1 MKRLS
6 LLLLASVASLSLCA
20 QSIFGTTSAGGNF
33 NKGTVY
39 SMNLDG
45 SGFTV
50 LHHFNQSDGNQP
62 QGRLTRLPN
71 GRLMGV
77 TYQGGDENVPG
88 TPFAINNGG
97 VVFSINSDGSDF
109 QKLYSFNKAS
119 SGFYEHGEKPA
130 FGLLLASDGK
140 LYGATTSGGSLG
152 GGVLYRINQ
161 DGSNFQVLLNFG
173 GPASV
178 KGIPAEIPGNRII
191 FSVAGGNQI
200 YKYSLN
206 DPNLNRIPTVADI
219 LTPLSGNTPGNT
231 PIIKSDGNLYGTTL
245 TGGTNNRGFLYR
257 VDLSS
262 PTNYTTLASFPD
274 HFVQYGQLMEGQDGL
289 LYGTFSRNSGTGG
302 VFRFDPGQNNFSI
315 ITETGTVGPSAVL
328 SQLTNGA
335 LITYNNSSAFN
346 PNTGYN
352 NDYTFR
358 VENDGSNLT
367 VLRNFGV
374 SSAYGFGSVS
384 NNSLFIYSPVQQS
397 QSITFSLP
405 ASLTVGSL
413 PYLINGTSSSG
424 MDLLYVS
431 SNPSAVKVVNGNSL
445 LPIAAGSATITAYQL
460 GNYEYLAADPVV
472 QNITII
478 EPPPLLADSLALVQL
493 YTDTNGPGWTNNSN
507 WLTGPVDTWYGITVS
522 GGRITGINLDD
533 NNLAGSLPAGLGDLT
548 ALTTLLLGSDP
559 ISGVVPD
566 QLGNLT
572 QLSTLQIN
580 FTSVAGSIPPS
591 LGNLT
596 QLTTL
601 RLNNNSLTGLVP
613 PSLSTL
619 VNLVTLDLS
628 ENFLAGGF
636 YSPGLSGTVP
646 SIFSGMTQLQ
656 TLNLAFNSFSGDFP
670 DISGLANLQQ
680 VLLNNNQLTGL
691 PPLSGLSSLM
701 TFDVTHNL
709 LSFDDIETNTGLMGF
724 VFSPQGEIPVINPNL
739 SVDYGQPF
747 SISISTSGSANQYQW
762 YRNGAIIPGAVTNTY
777 TSSSAVI
784 SDTGS
789 YFLQVTSPVI
799 SNLTIV
805 SQLINVTV
813 NIPTTNAS
821 DSLALVSL
829 YNSTN
834 GSTWLTKNNWLTGNV
849 STWHGIIVENGRV
862 TEIKLNNNQ
871 LTGTLP
877 DLSALTALTNF
888 SIANNQVAG
897 GIPVTLGNLI
907 ALQTLNLANNRFT
920 GTIPNLSNLTNLQH
934 FSLATNTFLAL
945 QAFPAWV
952 VTLSQLQTLNLQNSR
967 LQGAFVAGFSNLSNL
982 RELNLSLNAGINASG
997 ISLEELGALTNLE
1010 KLYLN
1015 GTNFSVTFPNSIA
1028 ALPNLQ
1034 VLDINGCNFTALPPA
1049 GSWASVALT
1058 ANISNNLFDF
1068 GDLEPLTGASVI
1080 FINTGQKN
1088 FNLNPSGFSTKLLV
1102 GDPFNIT
1109 PAVGGTQNNYQWFLN
1124 GSPVGGATAIA
1135 FDLGTVELSE
1145 AGTYRLEVTNNLVT
1159 GITLVSSN
1167 FLLSVVEPVESRF
1180 AMVAGSVVIND
1191 VQTSSHGGYWADID
1205 NDGDEDLF
1213 VGNNFSDVPN
1223 FLYENLGNGTFQKIM
1238 TGDIVTIPDGS
1249 RYVSWG
1255 DYDNDG
1261 YPDLI
1266 VGEYAN
1272 LSGSPSN
1279 DNISSL
1285 YRNNGDKT
1293 FVRMAIPFKSDGGL
1307 WADDDKDGDLDLFL
1321 NGSNSTPVSNKKY
1334 QNNGDGTF
1342 TLVDAWIPVTGT
1354 WYAGWMDIDN
1364 DGDPDYNITPFPM
1377 PVNQIK
1383 IFRNTNGTFTEENMP
1398 VPTGTFSHRGSSWAD
1413 IDGDGDL
1420 DLFAMNQTAGSTGVA
1435 HGQFYINNGSGN
1447 FTMEPA
1453 SNRLGVPGWGGRGS
1467 AFGDADNDGDID
1479 LFLIHRPSLASADI
1493 IPQLFL
1499 NDGNGQFTAVP
1510 VTEQSF
1516 GFSDAFT
1523 GLSLADYDNDGA
1535 LDLFIG
1541 SFDTFRPNYLFRNQ
1555 QATNGNNWIKLK
1567 LVGVQSNKTALGAR
1581 VDIYAEGN
1589 RFNRQIMPS
1598 SGLQSQNSYVVHS
1611 GLGTATQADSV
1622 VIHWPSGNVQ
1632 VLSSISSNQMHT
1644 VIESINPPTLGVDSI
1659 QFTNVT
1665 SNFMQVSFVPGNG
1678 NGRLVIARPMTDVTF
1693 VPQADSIYTAG
1704 QDLGN
1709 GNFVQYVGSGSQF
1722 DVSNLQPD
1730 TEYHFSFF
1738 EFNQVGGAINYAV
1751 APVVVTQLTLPA
1763 MMWGSNGSGLG
1774 QFGQLNDIEVGPDG
1788 SVVVVDY
1795 GLGRIQKFSGGGRL
1809 IWARNVLFPQAV
1821 GIDKNG
1827 SIYVGTVFV
1836 NSRFENYPPL
1846 VKFDS
1851 DGNYDSS
1858 FNVLSIPDESNFI
1871 INGITVVDSIIY
1883 VSGSIS
1889 GLGYGILKFNLNGT
1903 YLSTL
1908 NPLPTA
1914 GNIDSDESG
1923 NIYVV
1928 SNNQII
1934 KFSASGQLM
1943 QTLIVNGP
1951 QDFLNF
1957 PKAIDISANGSLYYN
1972 RLFPPNDG
1980 ELKELTPS
1988 GIELSTTPTSYVFG
2002 IASNAPG
2009 TRMYLADFRNSRV
2022 VVLDITKQSQTLDF
2036 PTIGSLPFSTTPYI
2050 LNATSSSGNAVTFT
2064 SSNPSIASISGNKV
2078 SFHGLG
2084 SVTITASTA
2093 VTHEFLPA
2101 SAAQTISIIKGDQ
2114 TISFQPIATKEVGD
2128 LPFYLEATSSSGR
2141 PVTYQS
2147 DNLAVALV
2155 TGDQVR
2161 VVGSGTATI
2170 TSTQPGD
2177 EFFNAAVPVTQTITV
2192 TSGTTRIFGLTSQG
2206 GMTGTGTA
2214 YSIKPDGTDHTVLY
2228 NFAQL
2233 GQYADAAYE
2242 LGTDGYVYGSTQYSA
2257 NGVQNGTLFKFK
2269 PDFSEYYHLKEF
2281 GGLDGSIVQSIA
2293 LSNDGYLYGNT
2304 MQGGQYGLGTLFR
2317 IRKDGTSFQVLHH
2330 YTFTGNGKIILG
2342 SDGKIYGHSYHGG
2355 VGDDGVVYRL
2365 EPDGSLTLLH
2375 DFQPSEGRPS
2385 GQLTEFRPGVF
2396 AGVGYTGGAF
2406 GYGSVFRLNANGTGF
2421 EVLKSFSYGD
2431 GHSPQGRLLYVNGY
2445 LYGGTTGGGST
2456 ANTGVLFRLN
2466 PETKGYQVLHELA
2479 VDNLEGSYFNGGLA
2493 IGPDGFL
2500 YGGTFYGGDLSIP
2513 AGGGG
2518 TIFRMDTTGVFQ
2530 ILRTLQANDGYRI
2543 NREPLRLPD
2552 GKLLFSTYYNDTPG
2566 EGGGS
2571 IITLN
2576 PDGTD
2581 FKKLVNFGSTPFGK
2595 NPEGTLAGLPA
2606 GKLAGVARYGGS
2618 ENKGTVF
2625 TLDHDGFTLK
2635 LLHDF
2640 NSASSSADAQ
2650 QPSQGLLLGSDGVLY
2665 GATSPSSS
2673 YPGYVY
2679 RVALDST
2686 GYSELATLD
2695 LLSIA
2700 GYGDTPSQLIE
2711 LATGELVG
2719 TSFYGGPNLGGYIY
2733 KVNKGGSGYS
2743 QVYQFTNSTI
2753 GLYPAAIMQ
2762 ASDGRLYAACYQGG
2776 DLSAY
2781 IGGFGSV
2788 VSMLPDGTDVQRL
2801 FTFSDTNGKLPYG
2814 ELLEGQDGRLYGT
2827 ASFHGGNSPSGI
2839 VFSLNK
2845 NGSDYTML
2853 SQFNGSNGNTPV
2865 HGLAQTS
2872 NGQLYGTTFSGG
2884 TGTGGTLFSLNPDGS
2899 DFVTLRNFDPATGA
2913 NPYFGKLLFYNPNG
2927 RQPQSIAI
2935 DSVMTVTYGTGTV
2948 TLNATASSGL
2958 PVLYYSSDPTIASVN
2973 GNALTILKIG
2983 KVTITAVQP
2992 GNYDYLAATPA
3003 ALSLTI
3009 NKADQVITFNP
3020 IPSKTLEDADFEL
3033 QAFSSAHLWLTYT
3046 SSDTTVVKL
3055 EGKTVK
3061 LVGAGTATITASQA
3075 GNQFYNAPASIS
3087 QDLLV
3092 EEPIG
3097 GQERLMITMY
3107 QGSANGW
3114 GSVVKLNPDGSNVN
3128 VMPFGGDA
3136 EGTYPTATL
3145 VYYDGAFFGTTQQG
3159 GRNNLGTIYR
3169 INADG
3174 SEFYTLYHFDGVNT
3188 GQNPW
3193 AKLMVASDG
3202 YLYGTTVHGGVH
3214 GAGTVFR
3221 IYPDGTNFLKLFDF
3235 SGSNGTYPYGELL
3248 EGQDGLLYGTT
3259 YSGNNSYGTIF
3270 QLAKDGSGFA
3280 TLHNFNLN
3288 QGAYPYAG
3296 LVQDASGRLY
3306 GTTYFGNGGGNYS
3319 TVYSI
3324 NPDGTGYTV
3333 LANLNGSNGNY
3344 AFSKLIIGQDGLL
3357 YGTTH
3362 SGGTYNTGTIF
3373 RIGRDGSNFAMLYSF
3388 GSNTTDSRHPGYGQ
3402 LFQAADGKLYG
3413 TTLHGGSEGVGTL
3426 YSFDPITFHFTQI
3439 LSFTSQNGFYP
3450 YQGVITGPDGYLYGS
3465 ANSGGT
3471 GNAGVVYKVALNGSG
3486 YQKLK
3491 EFRNNIDNGRYPLSG
3506 LEQANG
3512 EYFGTTINGGINDRG
3527 VIYKLNRYG
3536 KGLTKVF
3543 DFGTSNLWYS
3553 YSSLT
3558 SASDGKLY
3566 GTTNSSLNG
3575 RGGVFRF
3582 DPVGSNFF
3590 ELYSF
3595 PTSGGG
3601 HPYLNK
3607 LMEGNDGKLYG
3618 GLSHWPGYQGAL
3630 YSLQKDGSNFS
3641 FIHGFNSSNGAIPR
3655 GDLVR
3660 GPDGALYGLT
3670 VVGGAY
3676 NNGSIYK
3683 INTDA
3688 SLSTIYNFDGLNG
3701 AQPNN
3706 GLILGLDGRLYGTA
3720 YVGGSS
3726 GFGVIFR
3733 INTDGSDYTKIYEF
3747 TGANGAYP
3755 FNGLAQGA
3763 DSTLYGATWQ
3773 GGMYGNGVAYK
3784 IKPDGTGY
3792 ERLLNLSN
3800 QIGYYPFSPILVTR
3814 TPGREQTI
3822 TFPALAAA
3830 TYGDA
3835 PITLTA
3841 TASSGLPVTYVS
3853 SDTTVVNI
3861 TGNLAVI
3868 KGAGNVLITA
3878 KQPGNGVYDAAPDV
3892 VQPLTIN
3899 KATLIATASDTTKI
3913 YGQPNPVFKIRYTGF
3928 VNSDTAAVL
3937 DIAPVANTIAS
3948 DSTDAGM
3955 YAITL
3960 NDGEDNNYSFTYVNG
3975 TLTITPADQVITFS
3989 ALGAVEP
3996 TDPPFLLEATA
4007 SSGLPVGFT
4016 TSDSTILK
4024 INGTSAT
4031 IIGAGEVTITATQP
4045 GNANYNPAPEVSQTI
4060 TIEPALDPEPQNNST
4075 TLVFNP
4081 VHSTQMTLSFNPGDG
4096 ENHLVII
4103 KPLAAVDFIPE
4114 DGIAYSAQQNLV
4126 NGQRVV
4132 SVSRDSVIQ
4141 ITGLQ
4146 PGTLYHVAI
4155 FEYNGTGSRTNYK
4168 VPGAVGNRATLA
4180 LPTVFVTSP
4189 ANNATGLNVTLNV
4202 TSRALTGATTYTI
4215 QLSPVP
4221 DFSSDVLERSGGRT
4235 QNFTGLMYTTTYFAR
4250 VRTNLS
4256 PDFGLVT
4263 QFTTGAAEQFAF
4275 VTNPANN
4282 AIGVLLNNLTLNVT
4296 SSNVIGALQYT
4307 IELNLSPGFDSTS
4320 IVSTGTRTRNF
4331 SGLAPA
4337 TTYYTRVRTDLSP
4350 NWGQTRQ
4357 FTTAAAAQMSFV
4369 VTPGNNATNVSY
4381 NPNIT
4386 VNNVGAASYTIQ
4398 LSPDEFFTTDVV
4410 EQTSNS
4416 RTMSFVGLSYNT
4428 LYHSR
4433 VSTNLDA
4440 SWGPTR
4446 RFTTNSPLT
4455 YSYTTNPANG
4465 ATNVNMV
4472 TNVTANNVP
4481 GATQY
4486 TIELST
4492 TPDFSSVI
4500 SRTGPGRTY
4509 SYTLLADRDYY
4520 TRVQTNLLPNQYG
4533 QVRTFRTGNP
4543 VSLAFVSSPVN
4554 GSSGVPT
4561 TVNVTANNLN
4571 LSGATL
4577 YTIELNPDSLFN
4589 VASAIT
4595 KSGNRTQNFAGL
4607 QLGTTYYTRVQ
4618 TNLAPGQWG
4627 QRRSFTTV
4635 SPGARVSA
4643 DWMVEE
4649 DLVEISEGPVVTIYP
4664 NPFGSRVIIDVT
4676 TVMDQSME
4684 ISVFDLSGKRL
4695 IHQECRTNVI
4705 HELDGSEYA
4714 PGVYLVRILL
4724 ETGVIV
4730 RKIVKE

>member
-352 NDYTFR
+352 NDYIFR

-572 QLSTLQIN
+572 QLSILQIN

-997 ISLEELGALTNLE
+997 ISVEELGALTNLE

-1068 GDLEPLTGASVI
+1068 GDLEPLTGAPVI

-1293 FVRMAIPFKSDGGL
+1293 FARMAIPFKSDGGL

-1377 PVNQIK
+1377 PINQIK

-1541 SFDTFRPNYLFRNQ
+1541 SFDTFRPNYLYRNQ

-1632 VLSSISSNQMHT
+1632 RLLNLLPNQLH
-1644 VIESINPPTLGVDSI
+1644 II
-1659 QFTNVT
+1659 
-1665 SNFMQVSFVPGNG
+1665 
-1678 NGRLVIARPMTDVTF
+1678 
-1693 VPQADSIYTAG
+1693 
-1704 QDLGN
+1704 
-1709 GNFVQYVGSGSQF
+1709 
-1722 DVSNLQPD
+1722 
-1730 TEYHFSFF
+1730 
-1738 EFNQVGGAINYAV
+1738 
-1751 APVVVTQLTLPA
+1751 
-1763 MMWGSNGSGLG
+1763 
-1774 QFGQLNDIEVGPDG
+1774 
-1788 SVVVVDY
+1788 
-1795 GLGRIQKFSGGGRL
+1795 
-1809 IWARNVLFPQAV
+1809 
-1821 GIDKNG
+1821 
-1827 SIYVGTVFV
+1827 
-1836 NSRFENYPPL
+1836 
-1846 VKFDS
+1846 
-1851 DGNYDSS
+1851 
-1858 FNVLSIPDESNFI
+1858 DES
-1871 INGITVVDSIIY
+1871 V
-1883 VSGSIS
+1883 
-1889 GLGYGILKFNLNGT
+1889 
-1903 YLSTL
+1903 
-1908 NPLPTA
+1908 PLPTTLLA
-1914 GNIDSDESG
+1914 GSILANVYDEHRMKLWLGDSLASG
-1923 NIYVV
+1923 TLLFRKSRDGATEFHNKVDNQGKTITIVKNNLNKTFGGFSTIPWT
-1928 SNNQII
+1928 SNNSYYSAPGSFLFSFSNQSKHELGGLGEWTSQYAVYHNINYGPTFGGGHDLFINGYLSEGYTNLGHTYNCSEGTYSTPACTNSYAGSFYWTIEEVEVFRVWHSQQIQLDTI
-1934 KFSASGQLM
+1934 STLVAGQLT
-1943 QTLIVNGP
+1943 TLPEFTTAGLPIHYVSSNTSIIEISGSTIIVKG
-1951 QDFLNF
+1951 
-1957 PKAIDISANGSLYYN
+1957 
-1972 RLFPPNDG
+1972 
-1980 ELKELTPS
+1980 
-1988 GIELSTTPTSYVFG
+1988 
-2002 IASNAPG
+2002 
-2009 TRMYLADFRNSRV
+2009 
-2022 VVLDITKQSQTLDF
+2022 
-2036 PTIGSLPFSTTPYI
+2036 IGS
-2050 LNATSSSGNAVTFT
+2050 A
-2064 SSNPSIASISGNKV
+2064 
-2078 SFHGLG
+2078 
-2084 SVTITASTA
+2084 TITASQPGN
-2093 VTHEFLPA
+2093 ENY
-2101 SAAQTISIIKGDQ
+2101 SAANPISWIVTTIKGDQ
-2114 TISFQPIATKEVGD
+2114 TISFQPIAPKEVGD

-2479 VDNLEGSYFNGGLA
+2479 VDNSEGSYFNGGLA

-2640 NSASSSADAQ
+2640 NSASSSVDAQ
-2650 QPSQGLLLGSDGVLY
+2650 QPSKGLLLGSDGVLY

-2695 LLSIA
+2695 PLSIA

-2762 ASDGRLYAACYQGG
+2762 ASDGRLYASCYQGG

-2983 KVTITAVQP
+2983 TVTITAVQP

-3169 INADG
+3169 VNADG

-3193 AKLMVASDG
+3193 AKLMAASDG
-3202 YLYGTTVHGGVH
+3202 YLYGTTVNGGVH

-3491 EFRNNIDNGRYPLSG
+3491 EFRNNIDNGSYPLSG

-3558 SASDGKLY
+3558 SASDGRLY

-3582 DPVGSNFF
+3582 DPVGSNFL

-3601 HPYLNK
+3601 HPYFNK

-3720 YVGGSS
+3720 YAGGSL
-3726 GFGVIFR
+3726 GYGVIFR

-3800 QIGYYPFSPILVTR
+3800 QIGYYPYSPILVTR

-3830 TYGDA
+3830 SYGDA
-3835 PITLTA
+3835 PTTLTA

-4081 VHSTQMTLSFNPGDG
+4081 VYSTQMTLSFNPGDG

-4103 KPLAAVDFIPE
+4103 KPLTAVDFIPD

-4126 NGQRVV
+4126 NGQRIV

-4168 VPGAVGNRATLA
+4168 VPGADGNRSTLA
-4180 LPTVFVTSP
+4180 LPNVYVTSP
-4189 ANNATGLNVTLNV
+4189 VNNATGLNVTLNV
-4202 TSRALTGATTYTI
+4202 TSRALTGAITYTI

-4282 AIGVLLNNLTLNVT
+4282 ATGVLLNNLTLNVT

-4509 SYTLLADRDYY
+4509 SFTLLADRDYY

-4543 VSLAFVSSPVN
+4543 VSLAFVSSPAN

-4635 SPGARVSA
+4635 SPAARVSA

-4664 NPFGSRVIIDVT
+4664 NPFRSRVIIDVT